1 MEQELG
7 TRRLRLAVKIKKML
21 GLIANESNGPA
32 TYFVI
37 DDMCDALNLQVP
49 SSRKVIEALKIE
61 GFRVTPTHFS
71 TRGVRTDA
79 PASALAK
86 VLSRLATEK

>member
-1 MEQELG
+1 
-7 TRRLRLAVKIKKML
+7 ML
-21 GLIANESNGPA
+21 GLIKDESTGPA

-49 SSRKVIEALKIE
+49 STKKVIEALKIE
-61 GFRVTPTHFS
+61 GFLVTSTHFS

-79 PASALAK
+79 SASALAK
-86 VLSRLATEK
+86 VLCRLTTEK